1 MTIGEKIKQAR
12 IDKGLT
18 QEELAE
24 KLGYKSRSSVNKI
37 ETGGR
42 DIPRSQ
48 IKRIAE
54 ILDVSPISLLGFEDE
69 KPTDPLTELT
79 AQFDNIKP
87 VQLKRFPML
96 GEIACGEPIWADE
109 DHESYVMADMDIKA
123 DFCLRA
129 KGDSMINAR
138 YMTETSSL

>member
-69 KPTDPLTELT
+69 KPTEYTPTNKKPAMTSRQKKICELFVDLTTE
-79 AQFDNIKP
+79 QQDNIIGRAELMVEQNEEEYK
-87 VQLKRFPML
+87 K
-96 GEIACGEPIWADE
+96 EDCG
-109 DHESYVMADMDIKA
+109 
-123 DFCLRA
+123 
-129 KGDSMINAR
+129 
-138 YMTETSSL
+138 